1 MLSRTISTIASKST
15 RARSVVAVQK
25 AKKSAKAYSTAPNP
39 KVFFDVTIG
48 GKDSGRIVFE
58 VRISMFYVFSNFI
71 VAARPSNKLNRF
83 FKLRNDF

>member
-1 MLSRTISTIASKST
+1 MLSRAVTTVASKST

-58 VRISMFYVFSNFI
+58 VRISLFYVIGTFT
-71 VAARPSNKLNRF
+71 VAMRAIKLA
-83 FKLRNDF
+83 K